1 MAHNKKDIEKKA
13 LDAITKYK
21 LIWVEEVVHY
31 LPVSKRTFYNYRLHE
46 MQTIKDAIEKNRVD
60 LKVSLRQKWYQSD
73 NATLQ
78 MGLMKLIG
86 SEDEAARLSGSTQNL
101 NISLEERTKKVNTLF
116 PTDDELVEIEEERK
130 QELPGTSAG
139 TNPRP

>member
-1 MAHNKKDIEKKA
+1 MAYNKKELEKKSIE
-13 LDAITKYK
+13 AITKYK
-21 LIWVEEVVHY
+21 LIWIEEVVSY
-31 LPVSKRTFYNYRLHE
+31 LPCGKVTFYKYRLNE
-46 MQTIKDAIEKNRVD
+46 SNPIKAAIEKNRTD

-116 PTDDELVEIEEERK
+116 PTDDELIEIEEERK
-130 QELPGTSAG
+130 QELPEATPG
-139 TNPRP
+139 TNP